1 MGAKLSC
8 VAGPLLVMMALV
20 EFRSAHVV
28 GRIPNSSAY
37 AEIVVC
43 ICAIVEAAS
52 LWRVRS
58 TCLMYFGTAIVLSIP
73 TMATVAKAKLAD
85 NEQAFYRMKIDTA
98 RFYFSKLLPRS
109 QSHRLQIENGSETL
123 MSISIEDFKEAI
135 R

>member
-73 TMATVAKAKLAD
+73 TMATVAKASGRVNPLALILLFIMAMQGASCSVAD
-85 NEQAFYRMKIDTA
+85 LFAFCMRP
-98 RFYFSKLLPRS
+98 F
-109 QSHRLQIENGSETL
+109 
-123 MSISIEDFKEAI
+123 
-135 R
+135 